1 MSIAP
6 SPAPTPAQILAEVS
20 ELIGA
25 AIGEEYLDL
34 IEIDMD
40 TSFADDLEMESIEFV
55 AMAEDLR
62 ARYGEKVDFA
72 SWLAELEIDE
82 IIALSVGDV
91 VDFVSRALADG

>member
-1 MSIAP
+1 
-6 SPAPTPAQILAEVS
+6 VR

-25 AIGEEYLDL
+25 AIGEEYLEV

-72 SWLAELEIDE
+72 AWLAEMDIDE

-91 VDFVSRALADG
+91 VRFVSRALADG

>member
-6 SPAPTPAQILAEVS
+6 SPAPTPAQLLAEVS

-72 SWLAELEIDE
+72 AWLAELEIDE